1 MHYEPIPQ
9 EGLKRLKEDLAF
21 NNVQMAAVFG
31 IATGRQFHK
40 YLSEGY
46 QRPMGFHVLMYGMA
60 QVELMAGPIVNI
72 EQLYD
77 RARKYGAVIN
87 LESAGEQDSSPD

>member
-21 NNVQMAAVFG
+21 NNVQMAAIFG

-46 QRPMGFHVLMYGMA
+46 QRPMGFHVLMYGML
-60 QVELMAGPIVNI
+60 QVELMQGPVVNI
-72 EQLYD
+72 EQLYS
-77 RARKYGAVIN
+77 RAREYGAVIDPAT
-87 LESAGEQDSSPD
+87 AGEPPQSQD